1 VTVLPGS
8 YLARTAHGE
17 NPGRN
22 FVRMALVADVNECI
36 AGARRIADFC
46 RGLAR

>member
-8 YLARTAHGE
+8 YLARTAHDT

-22 FVRMALVADVNECI
+22 FVRLALVADVDECTK
-36 AGARRIADFC
+36 GAQRIVDFC
-46 RGLAR
+46 RTLKR